1 LRLRANPSRNL
12 LQRAHFNLFE
22 FVVPLEIKDSGVVY
36 LQDVLSRLLKVKM
49 VKDKCLHL
57 AILLVWVTCAVVPPA
72 VAQTRPDEL
81 EQAFARATRLHE
93 SGDVEG
99 AIRGYHSIL
108 AKRPERVDVRSNLGA
123 AYSRLGRYEEAI
135 TQYKEALRLDGR
147 NQTIRFNLAL
157 AYYKG
162 ALFVEA
168 AEELTSFLATAA
180 ADLPQRSNAVLVLA
194 DCQVRIGNY
203 KKVIES
209 LSPLA
214 DADPNNRTVAF
225 LLGSALIGDGQL
237 NRGQLLIDKVFR
249 DEDSAQAH
257 LLLGSILLLADDGHG
272 AIREFERAIKLDPK
286 LPTLHAW
293 YGRAL
298 MRMGDSPRA
307 KDAFRVELSANQND
321 FDANLFTGVLLRQDR
336 DFDEAFRY
344 LSRAIRLRPRD
355 QYGRYHLAAVYVS
368 MGKSNDALPLLE
380 GVAKEFPDFSEAR
393 VLLASVYY
401 RLKRKEDGDREKA
414 AVQKLAAE
422 QQAKQPGPQPND
434 QGPANKPPDFENQR
448 NQIRERR

>member
-1 LRLRANPSRNL
+1 M
-12 LQRAHFNLFE
+12 
-22 FVVPLEIKDSGVVY
+22 
-36 LQDVLSRLLKVKM
+36 LKR
-49 VKDKCLHL
+49 KCLQL
-57 AILLVWVTCAVVPPA
+57 AILLACVTYADVPPA
-72 VAQTRPDEL
+72 LAQTRSDDV

-93 SGDVEG
+93 SGDIEG
-99 AIRGYHSIL
+99 AIRGYQSIL
-108 AKRPERVDVRSNLGA
+108 ARRPERVDVRSNLGA

-135 TQYKEALRLDGR
+135 AQYKEALKVDGR

-162 ALFVEA
+162 ALFNEA
-168 AEELTSFLATAA
+168 ADELTRFLTAA
-180 ADLPQRSNAVLVLA
+180 APDLPQRINAELLLA
-194 DCQVRIGNY
+194 DCQVRMGNY

-214 DADPNNRTVAF
+214 EADPNNRTVAF
-225 LLGSALIGDGQL
+225 LLGSALIGDGQFS
-237 NRGQLLIDKVFR
+237 RGQLLIDKVFH
-249 DEDSAQAH
+249 DDDSAQAH

-272 AIREFERAIKLDPK
+272 AIREFERAIQLDPK

-307 KDAFRVELSANQND
+307 KSAFKIELTENQND
-321 FDANLFTGVLLRQDR
+321 FDANLFMGVLLRQDR

-368 MGKSNDALPLLE
+368 MGKPNDALPLLE

-401 RLKRKEDGDREKA
+401 RLNRKEDGDREKA
-414 AVQKLAAE
+414 AVQKLSAE
-422 QQAKQPGPQPND
+422 QQAKQPGARQNND
-434 QGPANKPPDFENQR
+434 QGAPNKPPDFENQLH
-448 NQIRERR
+448 QFKERQ

>member
-1 LRLRANPSRNL
+1 M
-12 LQRAHFNLFE
+12 
-22 FVVPLEIKDSGVVY
+22 
-36 LQDVLSRLLKVKM
+36 LKK
-49 VKDKCLHL
+49 KCLQL
-57 AILLVWVTCAVVPPA
+57 AILLAYMTYADVLPA
-72 VAQTRPDEL
+72 LGQTRSDDV

-93 SGDVEG
+93 SGDIEG
-99 AIRGYHSIL
+99 AIRGYQSIL
-108 AKRPERVDVRSNLGA
+108 ARRPERVDVRSNLGA

-135 TQYKEALRLDGR
+135 AQYKEALKVDGR

-162 ALFVEA
+162 ALFNEA
-168 AEELTSFLATAA
+168 ADELTRFLTAA
-180 ADLPQRSNAVLVLA
+180 APDVPQRINAELLLA
-194 DCQVRIGNY
+194 DCQVRMGNY

-214 DADPNNRTVAF
+214 EADPNNRTIAF
-225 LLGSALIGDGQL
+225 LLGSALIGDGQFS
-237 NRGQLLIDKVFR
+237 RGQLLIDKVFH
-249 DEDSAQAH
+249 DDDSAQAH

-272 AIREFERAIKLDPK
+272 AIREFERAIQLDPK

-298 MRMGDSPRA
+298 MRMGDTPKA
-307 KDAFRVELSANQND
+307 KAVFQVELSANQND
-321 FDANLFTGVLLRQDR
+321 FDANLFMGVLLRQDR

-355 QYGRYHLAAVYVS
+355 QYGCYHLAAVYVS
-368 MGKSNDALPLLE
+368 MGKPNDALPLLE

-401 RLKRKEDGDREKA
+401 RLNRKEDGDREKA
-414 AVQKLAAE
+414 AVQKLTAE
-422 QQAKQPGPQPND
+422 QQAKQPGAQNNNNQVAPI
-434 QGPANKPPDFENQR
+434 KPPDFENQLH
-448 NQIRERR
+448 QFKERE

>member
-1 LRLRANPSRNL
+1 MLKKNC
-12 LQRAHFNLFE
+12 LQ
-22 FVVPLEIKDSGVVY
+22 
-36 LQDVLSRLLKVKM
+36 
-49 VKDKCLHL
+49 L
-57 AILLVWVTCAVVPPA
+57 AILLACVTYADVRPA
-72 VAQTRPDEL
+72 LAQTRSDDV
-81 EQAFARATRLHE
+81 EQAFAHATRLHE
-93 SGDVEG
+93 SGDIEG
-99 AIRGYHSIL
+99 AIRGYQSIL
-108 AKRPERVDVRSNLGA
+108 ARRPERVDVRSNLGA

-135 TQYKEALRLDGR
+135 AQYKEALKVDGR

-162 ALFVEA
+162 ALFNEA
-168 AEELTSFLATAA
+168 ADELTRFLTAA
-180 ADLPQRSNAVLVLA
+180 APDVPRRINAELLLA
-194 DCQVRIGNY
+194 DCQVRMGNY

-214 DADPNNRTVAF
+214 EDDPNNRTVAF
-225 LLGSALIGDGQL
+225 LLGSALIGDGQFS
-237 NRGQLLIDKVFR
+237 RGQLLIDKVFH
-249 DEDSAQAH
+249 DDDSAQAH

-272 AIREFERAIKLDPK
+272 AIREFERAIQLDPK

-298 MRMGDSPRA
+298 MRMGDTPKA
-307 KDAFRVELSANQND
+307 KAVFQVELSANQND
-321 FDANLFTGVLLRQDR
+321 FDANLFMGVLLRQDR

-368 MGKSNDALPLLE
+368 MGKPNDALPLLE

-401 RLKRKEDGDREKA
+401 RLNRKEDGDREKT
-414 AVQKLAAE
+414 AVQKLTAE
-422 QQAKQPGPQPND
+422 QQAKQPGTQNNNNQVAPI
-434 QGPANKPPDFENQR
+434 KPPDFENQLH
-448 NQIRERR
+448 QFKERQ

>member
-1 LRLRANPSRNL
+1 M
-12 LQRAHFNLFE
+12 
-22 FVVPLEIKDSGVVY
+22 
-36 LQDVLSRLLKVKM
+36 LKK
-49 VKDKCLHL
+49 KCLQL
-57 AILLVWVTCAVVPPA
+57 AILLACVTYADVSPA
-72 VAQTRPDEL
+72 LAQTRSDDV

-93 SGDVEG
+93 SGDIEG
-99 AIRGYHSIL
+99 AIRGYQSIL
-108 AKRPERVDVRSNLGA
+108 ARRPERVDVRSNLGA

-135 TQYKEALRLDGR
+135 AQYKEALKVDGR

-162 ALFVEA
+162 ALFNEA
-168 AEELTSFLATAA
+168 VDELTRFLTAA
-180 ADLPQRSNAVLVLA
+180 APDVPQRINAELLLA
-194 DCQVRIGNY
+194 DCQVRMGNY

-209 LSPLA
+209 LLPLA
-214 DADPNNRTVAF
+214 EADPNNRTVAF
-225 LLGSALIGDGQL
+225 LLGSALIGDGQFS
-237 NRGQLLIDKVFR
+237 RGQLLIDKVFH
-249 DEDSAQAH
+249 DDDSAQAH

-272 AIREFERAIKLDPK
+272 AIREFERAIQLDPK

-298 MRMGDSPRA
+298 MRMGDTPKA
-307 KDAFRVELSANQND
+307 KAVFQVELSANQND
-321 FDANLFTGVLLRQDR
+321 FDANLFMGVLLRQDR

-368 MGKSNDALPLLE
+368 MGKPNDALPLLQ

-401 RLKRKEDGDREKA
+401 RLNRKEDGDREKA
-414 AVQKLAAE
+414 AVQKLTAE
-422 QQAKQPGPQPND
+422 QQAKQPGAQNNSDRVAPI
-434 QGPANKPPDFENQR
+434 KPPDFENQLH
-448 NQIRERR
+448 

>member
-1 LRLRANPSRNL
+1 M
-12 LQRAHFNLFE
+12 E
-22 FVVPLEIKDSGVVY
+22 FLNSMRVVSLEIKDIAVVY
-36 LQDVLSRLLKVKM
+36 FSQLLSCLLKVKM
-49 VKDKCLHL
+49 VKNKCHQ
-57 AILLVWVTCAVVPPA
+57 LLVLLVCATLAFVPLA
-72 VAQTRPDEL
+72 NGQGRLDEL
-81 EQAFARATRLHE
+81 DEAFARATQLHQ
-93 SGDVEG
+93 SGDIEG
-99 AIRGYHSIL
+99 AIRGYQSIL
-108 AKRPERVDVRSNLGA
+108 AKRPDRVDVRSNLGA

-135 TQYKEALRLDGR
+135 TQYKEALKLDGR
-147 NQTIRFNLAL
+147 NLTIRFNLAL

-168 AEELTSFLATAA
+168 ADELTSFLARAA
-180 ADLPQRSNAVLVLA
+180 SDLPQRSNAVLLLA

-298 MRMGDSPRA
+298 MRMGDSPKA
-307 KDAFRVELSANQND
+307 KDVFRVELAANQND

-368 MGKSNDALPLLE
+368 MGKPNDALPLLQ

-401 RLKRKEDGDREKA
+401 RLNRKEDGDREKA
-414 AVQKLAAE
+414 AVQKLTAE
-422 QQAKQPGPQPND
+422 QQAKQPGAQSNND
-434 QGPANKPPDFENQR
+434 QGAPIKPPDLENQLH
-448 NQIRERR
+448 QFRERR